1 MLKAK
6 TENKKWGSCFK
17 DKKQKGVRYSPVRT
31 CGITVSQLVFY
42 AVLCLS
48 CKDFSEIRQYANNRG
63 FSKYRTTIVRGM
75 IK

>member
-1 MLKAK
+1 MLSSCS
-6 TENKKWGSCFK
+6 KKYIECSELF
-17 DKKQKGVRYSPVRT
+17 KKQKGVRYSPVRT